1 VDEYVSLL
9 AICCVLLD
17 IVLVGIFIPWIL
29 QIKKE
34 PTTAV
39 AWCLV
44 VILIPGIGAAIF
56 WLFGLN
62 YIHRPLLAR
71 QVHHSIFQQRH
82 PPGNPHARRGAPQ
95 PLPPAD
101 SSMELAQLAL
111 NLNAFPV
118 STGNRVRLHHETR
131 KAFADLLAAIELAEH
146 HIHLEYYIVRTDE
159 TGQQVLD
166 LLTRKAQQG
175 VQVRF
180 LVDGV
185 GSLDLTRRF
194 LHPLIRA
201 GGRVVPFL
209 SVNPLRSR
217 IQFNMRNHRK
227 ITVIDGRVG
236 FTGGMN
242 IGNEYLGKDRHF
254 GEWRDN
260 FLRLEGP
267 AVAALQRIFAEDWD
281 FTTHEA
287 LDGPAYFPLVADAG
301 QDIVQVVEG
310 GPDQTYNTIR
320 EIYFAAILAARQ
332 RVWIASPYFVPDSG
346 LLDALRLAR
355 YRGVQ
360 LRLLCLLH
368 PDHFLSF
375 YASRYYWG
383 GMLELGMEIYQ
394 YRPGMMHAKVLMVDG
409 KWAMSGSANLDNR
422 SLHLNFEAGCLLY
435 STDLVTELESAFL
448 SDLSRSI
455 RLERADFARRS
466 YFMRLKENACR
477 LLSPIL

>member
-1 VDEYVSLL
+1 MDEYGSLL
-9 AICCVLLD
+9 VVFCVLLD
-17 IVLVGIFIPWIL
+17 IILVGIFVPWIL
-29 QIKKE
+29 QNKKD

-39 AWCLV
+39 AWCLA
-44 VILIPGIGAAIF
+44 VILIPGIGTILF
-56 WLFGLN
+56 WLIGLN
-62 YIHRPLLAR
+62 YIRRPVEAR
-71 QVHHSIFQQRH
+71 RVHQSNFQLRH
-82 PPGNPHARRGAPQ
+82 PAGNPYARRGAAP
-95 PLPPAD
+95 PLPPTD
-101 SSMELAQLAL
+101 SGLELAQLAL

-118 STGNRVRLHHETR
+118 STGNRVQLHHETR
-131 KAFADLLAAIELAEH
+131 KAYADLLAAIERAGH
-146 HIHLEYYIVRTDE
+146 HVHLEYYIVRTDE
-159 TGQQVLD
+159 TGQELLH

-201 GGRVVPFL
+201 GGKVVPFL
-209 SVNPLRSR
+209 SVNPVRSR

-227 ITVIDGRVG
+227 ITVVDGRVG

-242 IGNEYLGKDRHF
+242 IGNEYLGKGRYF

-267 AVAALQRIFAEDWD
+267 AVAGLQRIFAEDWD

-287 LDGPAYFPLVADAG
+287 LDGADYYPVVADAG
-301 QDIVQVVEG
+301 RDIVQVVEG
-310 GPDQTYNTIR
+310 GPDQVYNTIR

-383 GMLELGMEIYQ
+383 EMLKLGMEVYQ
-394 YRPGMMHAKVLMVDG
+394 YRPGMMHSKVLMVDG

-435 STDLVTELESAFL
+435 TAELVTDLESAFL
-448 SDLSRSI
+448 NDLSRSY
-455 RLERADFARRS
+455 RLEAADFERRS
-466 YFMRLKENACR
+466 FFTRLKENACR